1 MKWVRRIF
9 MFLLIVAIAGS
20 GFMAFR
26 NFKPWRDAQDELD
39 EIKSESF
46 QAKDVK
52 KGFTPDENQKSVAFV
67 LCLQNGSGSCG
78 SSYAVG
84 DPDGKVQYFVTN
96 GHVVQD
102 HVENGYDIAIYFDDL
117 EYQVPEV
124 VFYQYDQNLDMAILK
139 IPEPIDSRKAVIIR
153 DSDEV
158 VTGEKCTAIGYPD
171 KSMDFDGN
179 FIGDINGQTVS
190 SGVISKVNFTPSYQ
204 GYNFYYKTFQH
215 DTFISHGNSGGPLLD
230 ENGFFV
236 AMNTLGNPESES
248 VNFSIVSNEITA
260 KLDEYGIKYKT
271 SKEYLKEID
280 KKIES
285 EQKKFDKKHDAAVED
300 AEAEVTETRNK
311 FLLFCAIAAACAVVL
326 LILFIVGNKKV
337 VMVGEQDDGK
347 KSFLYCT
354 KGVFA
359 GQKYEVTGQTMT
371 IGRDQHSC
379 TIVFPEETPGISSN
393 HCSIYFD
400 ARTKAFILTDNGS
413 TYGTYLSDGR
423 KLTKGVP
430 EQLLPGSTFAL
441 ADKANEFMVDR
452 EEGDGKNKKNKS

>member
-9 MFLLIVAIAGS
+9 MFLLIIAIGGS

-26 NFKPWRDAQDELD
+26 NFKPWRDAQEELD
-39 EIKSESF
+39 EIKSETF
-46 QAKDVK
+46 QADSVK
-52 KGFTPDENQKSVAFV
+52 RGFTADENQQSVAFV
-67 LCLQNGSGSCG
+67 LCIKNGSGSCG
-78 SSYAVG
+78 SSYAIG

-124 VFYQYDQNLDMAILK
+124 VFYQYDQNLDMAVLK
-139 IPEPIDSRKAVIIR
+139 IPEPISARKAVVIR

-158 VTGEKCTAIGYPD
+158 ATGEKCTAIGYPD
-171 KSMDFDGN
+171 KSMEWDAN

-190 SGVISKVNFTPSYQ
+190 SGVISKVNFQPSYS
-204 GYNFYYKTFQH
+204 GYSFYYRTFQI

-230 ENGFFV
+230 ENGFLIG
-236 AMNTLGNPESES
+236 MNTLGSPDSES

-260 KLDEYGIKYKT
+260 ILDQEGIDYT
-271 SKEYLKEID
+271 SSKDYLKAID
-280 KKIES
+280 KEIEAD
-285 EQKKFDKKHDAAVED
+285 QKKFDKKHNAAVEE
-300 AEAEVTETRNK
+300 AETEVTETRNK

-347 KSFLYCT
+347 KSFVYCT

-359 GQKYEVTGQTMT
+359 GQKFEVTGQTMT
-371 IGRDQHSC
+371 IGRDQNSC
-379 TIVFPEETPGISSN
+379 TIVFPEDTPGISSN

-400 ARTKAFILTDNGS
+400 ARTKAFVLTDNGS

-430 EQLLPGSTFAL
+430 EKLLPGSTFAL
-441 ADKANEFMVDR
+441 ADKANEFAVDR
-452 EEGDGKNKKNKS
+452 EAGDGKKKKKD